1 METLQEALPELLR
14 AFALR
19 LGYRPPSRLYLN
31 LKIFF
36 YTNERKI
43 VNYFRNAS
51 RQYERQEYIP
61 AHSSTSPSTRSTG
74 EASGRRRRA
83 SEPLYEVFSE
93 SEDRDDDW
101 HRSVRDSTLPPPAFA
116 KRTAAYRW
124 LLSSI
129 KAHIVLKHPQEG
141 RIMFREEA
149 ISRWQARHDI
159 RQADPTEECFVLFS
173 MAWAPRKFLLE
184 QEYSESPGDAIQG
197 AITLSGSTNNA
208 QALQCGLYLQQT
220 WPEAGE
226 QMMKLVVGLVE
237 SPSDALYANELCD
250 GTSVK
255 ITEVGPDKINIGV
268 RGPIDSIAEVG
279 EQLAWLGCALRSAPE
294 VEGVSTCNALFEME
308 DNNSREMT
316 FAYDYHCAIRF
327 QVHTPK
333 LENEDTNGQCW
344 HQMFRKPVI
353 ATGFP
358 VASRGILNAGLE
370 IPLNVM
376 SGLAQARYVN
386 EWDGSLMIK
395 GYSVTLVMVQCWKN
409 FLFWHY
415 SYSQQGKRL
424 SYSDLK
430 VDSLHE
436 VAASELGAYRH
447 IVGWCRDSR
456 YYAGSDQ
463 ANCTTERSGLPS
475 PRAGFLL
482 EKVSLG
488 IGKGI
493 TGGASFAVGVKDMP
507 LHLPRNSYISKLNWI
522 SQKYFVFWDEDD
534 KRGWLVNGTSALL
547 HVVMASLEYDSQGD
561 FSSSSLFRKEDMVC
575 SGELYKPNTASQVL
589 AHPKNLGLKKT
600 SYYRFKDRVE
610 QCYNTIEQM
619 IDRQQKVAGRDG
631 IKLRFRARKHLEGWD
646 LKDIATDRDPRP
658 RVATL
663 HAYGYGWVDFIR
675 AIGAVA
681 LLGRGFGDLI
691 RPTDPRDQCEAT
703 RTVPRNKYY
712 LATAISDLMRI
723 REMFGDRTSRPVKI
737 CRGLVWHCDENT
749 FSPCPCQTRLA
760 RQRSKGKI
768 LFNLH
773 RDPVQVILPSHSKLI
788 LPSTGCFDLEEH
800 RDGAVIW
807 GHRLNFGYRWADQ
820 GELEMGEPR
829 PPPQPPKD
837 EFVDSGLG
845 SSLGSM
851 LVYKEVHGSP
861 EKSPA

>member
-1 METLQEALPELLR
+1 MNSPIEP
-14 AFALR
+14 
-19 LGYRPPSRLYLN
+19 G
-31 LKIFF
+31 
-36 YTNERKI
+36 
-43 VNYFRNAS
+43 
-51 RQYERQEYIP
+51 EY
-61 AHSSTSPSTRSTG
+61 ADD
-74 EASGRRRRA
+74 
-83 SEPLYEVFSE
+83 LEV
-93 SEDRDDDW
+93 
-101 HRSVRDSTLPPPAFA
+101 
-116 KRTAAYRW
+116 
-124 LLSSI
+124 I
-129 KAHIVLKHPQEG
+129 
-141 RIMFREEA
+141 
-149 ISRWQARHDI
+149 
-159 RQADPTEECFVLFS
+159 
-173 MAWAPRKFLLE
+173 
-184 QEYSESPGDAIQG
+184 
-197 AITLSGSTNNA
+197 
-208 QALQCGLYLQQT
+208 
-220 WPEAGE
+220 
-226 QMMKLVVGLVE
+226 
-237 SPSDALYANELCD
+237 ELCD

-279 EQLAWLGCALRSAPE
+279 EQLAWLGCALRSTPE

-308 DNNSREMT
+308 DNHSREMT
-316 FAYDYHCAIRF
+316 VAYDYHCAIRF

-456 YYAGSDQ
+456 YYAGKYATTLQVFIQEDTNVCPGSDQ
-463 ANCTTERSGLPS
+463 ANFTTERSGLPS

-589 AHPKNLGLKKT
+589 AHPKNLGLVIFQEETELYSEETRHEDSSLTTVSKKKT

-749 FSPCPCQTRLA
+749 FSPCPCQIRLA

-861 EKSPA
+861 EKSPAESRDSTSQSQSPQAGPSVLPSASHRTSLYEPQSSTSSDGIEIVQILRGGANKKDKAGTSLNANRETTLPVRRLRREKRRITRSSLGP